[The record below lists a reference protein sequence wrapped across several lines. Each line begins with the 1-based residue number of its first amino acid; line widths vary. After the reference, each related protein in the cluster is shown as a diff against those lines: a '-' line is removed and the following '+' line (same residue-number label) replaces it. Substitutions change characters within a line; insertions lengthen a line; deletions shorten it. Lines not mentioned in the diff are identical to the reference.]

1 MLPKILNP
9 NSILYAIRHGAARI
23 ALQPNAP
30 AGGGPVR
37 VQGVRAVVDAGIA
50 VMGHTG
56 LMPQTISVMGGFRPQ
71 AQSAAS
77 ALSVLRDA
85 KVSV

>member
-1 MLPKILNP
+1 M
-9 NSILYAIRHGAARI
+9 
-23 ALQPNAP
+23 
-30 AGGGPVR
+30 R

-85 KVSV
+85 KVSAQWSLLGMGGWMQNP